1 MEEIIEK
8 KTIKGSKEKPERRT
22 VNEVI
27 QIMRAFF
34 RALIALATLI
44 LFAYVVHSMISLGS
58 EELSSTA
65 HSILQLLLGSF
76 ISIISGIATFYY
88 AGGEGDIVPEEEKTK
103 QEEKKNDTATITG
116 GNQEPSY

>member
-8 KTIKGSKEKPERRT
+8 KTIKGSKEKPERRS
-22 VNEVI
+22 VNEII
-27 QIMRAFF
+27 QVMRAFF
-34 RALIALATLI
+34 RALIALATLV

-65 HSILQLLLGSF
+65 HSILQLLLCSF

-88 AGGEGDIVPEEEKTK
+88 AGGEGDIVPEEEKPK
-103 QEEKKNDTATITG
+103 QEEKKNDSTTTTG
-116 GNQEPSY
+116 GNQELSY

>member
-1 MEEIIEK
+1 VEEIIEK
-8 KTIKGSKEKPERRT
+8 KTIKGSKEKPERRS
-22 VNEVI
+22 VNEII
-27 QIMRAFF
+27 QVMRAFF
-34 RALIALATLI
+34 RALIALATLV

-88 AGGEGDIVPEEEKTK
+88 AGGEGDIVPEEEKPK
-103 QEEKKNDTATITG
+103 QEEKKNDSTTTTG
-116 GNQEPSY
+116 GNQELSY

>member
-8 KTIKGSKEKPERRT
+8 KTIKGDKTVPERRS
-22 VNEVI
+22 VNEII

-34 RALIALATLI
+34 RALIALATLV
-44 LFAYVVHSMISLGS
+44 LFAYVVHSMISLGTD
-58 EELSSTA
+58 ELSSTS

-88 AGGEGDIVPEEEKTK
+88 AGGEGDIVPSEDQPKD
-103 QEEKKNDTATITG
+103 EKKEDVRNIPA
-116 GNQEPSY
+116 